1 MDPPTQIPNLLLPDL
16 VQNGKTEPNI
26 LIFWN
31 ICTSAIRLL
40 RPTGVE
46 PVTLIEAIA
55 DDRANNPLL
64 PLRVHK
70 FMRAVSGLWSCLN
83 PSCTGERPTEWPFGA
98 LAFERA
104 ERCGHCH
111 APLFE
116 ISDCRDCGE
125 PYLGAFD
132 RGGLL
137 APAATAPDLDEF
149 AAASEREDETSLGE
163 DEEGSASVASAMT
176 PGRLRLIATRA
187 IPRMTEIAV
196 YPATGALPDRRDAGA
211 HISITSLSWDGSC
224 PACHAAQRV
233 GEEGPIRPFR
243 FGAPFLIAAAPVF
256 LDSVRPMDQS
266 EGLLPGEG
274 RRLLSSTDSRQGTA
288 RFAANIET
296 NSERAYV
303 RGYLYHLVQK
313 SATIEI
319 VDRKAALACVERL
332 LEGMRAPQADDAA
345 LPEARLS
352 PPAADAIVRLL
363 ARRDRLTLFANEPF
377 DLAALSNDP
386 FISLFAAARVRG
398 ADVRLGLERALL
410 EGLNTAQRLGLRD
423 AAVRHSFSLWF
434 AQCPVPPNGSALIA
448 TLESGAAITGWCS
461 RDRVAATIGAG
472 WGSGQTAPIVQG
484 AMSAGI
490 EFAPIDPTLLLPKT
504 GAGVRVI
511 AADQGRSLRLF
522 GNWFAHLVQEELEA
536 LGLWGIGALAEI
548 RYSDR
553 YLRSP
558 LSVVLTLRA
567 LAGLRDA
574 LAGKHAKIPLSLL
587 SSPLDARNDQTPYLS
602 FHDWQNSADREAV
615 IQRLAQSFGFDAVI
629 DLTGT
634 QHAREPRIGY
644 RDGRAVRIYLDQGF
658 AYWRV
663 ASRERFDFSAS
674 PGRQA
679 KQLEDAAPLIV
690 GNGNTYFVVTRV
702 P

>member
-16 VQNGKTEPNI
+16 AQNGKTEPNI

-274 RRLLSSTDSRQGTA
+274 RRLLSFTDSRQGTA
-288 RFAANIET
+288 LRGQYRDQF
-296 NSERAYV
+296 RA
-303 RGYLYHLVQK
+303 
-313 SATIEI
+313 
-319 VDRKAALACVERL
+319 RL
-332 LEGMRAPQADDAA
+332 C
-345 LPEARLS
+345 ARLS
-352 PPAADAIVRLL
+352 LSSRPEIGHD
-363 ARRDRLTLFANEPF
+363 RDRR
-377 DLAALSNDP
+377 SQ
-386 FISLFAAARVRG
+386 SGARVR
-398 ADVRLGLERALL
+398 RA
-410 EGLNTAQRLGLRD
+410 
-423 AAVRHSFSLWF
+423 
-434 AQCPVPPNGSALIA
+434 
-448 TLESGAAITGWCS
+448 
-461 RDRVAATIGAG
+461 
-472 WGSGQTAPIVQG
+472 
-484 AMSAGI
+484 
-490 EFAPIDPTLLLPKT
+490 
-504 GAGVRVI
+504 
-511 AADQGRSLRLF
+511 
-522 GNWFAHLVQEELEA
+522 
-536 LGLWGIGALAEI
+536 
-548 RYSDR
+548 
-553 YLRSP
+553 
-558 LSVVLTLRA
+558 
-567 LAGLRDA
+567 
-574 LAGKHAKIPLSLL
+574 
-587 SSPLDARNDQTPYLS
+587 
-602 FHDWQNSADREAV
+602 
-615 IQRLAQSFGFDAVI
+615 
-629 DLTGT
+629 
-634 QHAREPRIGY
+634 
-644 RDGRAVRIYLDQGF
+644 
-658 AYWRV
+658 
-663 ASRERFDFSAS
+663 ASRGHACATSR
-674 PGRQA
+674 
-679 KQLEDAAPLIV
+679 
-690 GNGNTYFVVTRV
+690 
-702 P
+702 